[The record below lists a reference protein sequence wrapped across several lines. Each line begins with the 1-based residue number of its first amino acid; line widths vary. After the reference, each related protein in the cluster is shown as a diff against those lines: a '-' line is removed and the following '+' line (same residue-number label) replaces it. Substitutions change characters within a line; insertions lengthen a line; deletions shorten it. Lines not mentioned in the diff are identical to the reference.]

1 MVENKYGSLIE
12 NSEENKQLVTNGKE
26 CDKYDYLTAIACGAI
41 GGIVDIFMVGAP
53 AESALTGWTDQQVD
67 NMVMTFARKM
77 GWNPSEGKENSVASA
92 IGFFE
97 RNYKVNY
104 DQRYSADVNNLF
116 NMSTRN
122 HHMMSLGHAPDVIGL
137 FFSVLNQFTST
148 SSFIA
153 NGQLITIKTDTYELQ
168 GNNFVAKLFCG
179 VANWFGHIMSDVAG
193 SSGSRGNA
201 GRGTGVVIPFYELF
215 QFYKFG
221 KFDVGKD
228 KQDLA
233 TIATRAFQEGYDLRF
248 GLAMSIPV
256 IITDLSIRLIWSIR
270 RYFQYEQPLKE
281 CIPTR
286 KHESLRVMLLFGNGT
301 LCVIDGLDAGA
312 RSGGNVLAFFT
323 RLNLVAWFRFGNLVL
338 REVCIRV
345 GINADMEGYLEA
357 WKQINE
363 GISTYLAELKEIDIK
378 LFEEETKAYQS
389 LQDELQGANTTEQ
402 LNQVLLKT
410 YERLNLQLPWEGEF
424 DEFMSDKNAKLVFR

>member
-1 MVENKYGSLIE
+1 M
-12 NSEENKQLVTNGKE
+12 
-26 CDKYDYLTAIACGAI
+26 
-41 GGIVDIFMVGAP
+41 
-53 AESALTGWTDQQVD
+53 
-67 NMVMTFARKM
+67 
-77 GWNPSEGKENSVASA
+77 
-92 IGFFE
+92 
-97 RNYKVNY
+97 
-104 DQRYSADVNNLF
+104 
-116 NMSTRN
+116 
-122 HHMMSLGHAPDVIGL
+122 
-137 FFSVLNQFTST
+137 
-148 SSFIA
+148 
-153 NGQLITIKTDTYELQ
+153 Q

-215 QFYKFG
+215 QFCKFG